1 MSNAAVVGY
10 SLSYPM
16 GVLGVML
23 AISLMQRWFRIDY
36 RKELQEQNL
45 ILAGDNIKRRTVRI
59 TQAAIAG
66 QTVREVF
73 QRFQKR
79 LVFGRMQREGV
90 DQLPNMDT
98 ELQLND
104 QLVIIGNA
112 EVVEEATTILGEA
125 HEKEL
130 SYDRTAFDVRRLF
143 VSNPKIAGEK
153 IASLNLAEQFSTII
167 TRVQRGDV
175 DLLASGETVLELGD
189 RVLVIARRKDFDDLK
204 RLFGNSYEALN
215 HINLLSFGSGKTIRI
230 LTNDASRSPEQQ
242 AERFEA
248 QGLPGI
254 APEEVITSGMMAKLF
269 LEQKVRTGS
278 VAYLGTE
285 SAAHYILAANLNSKS
300 VSEIDLEDCDEITAM
315 VFLDDEGFNWNT
327 DINTVVNLLRKQNIP
342 AIVANSDKL
351 YPVAKNDVSIATGG
365 IAKLVESILNRKFI
379 HFGKPDTQMFNYA
392 FEDIKRDGNFERDD
406 ILMVGDTLHT
416 DILGGNKFGVTAIHD
431 RFRNLEEQLADPTVI
446 SDMDRFQ
453 KTNKEYKKLQPIVDA
468 YLEYKQLLGNI
479 ETAEEMLKDA
489 EMKELA
495 SMELEELRP
504 KQEEMEEEIKI
515 MLIPR
520 DPEDER
526 DVILEIR
533 SGTGGDEASIFAGDL
548 LRMYTR
554 YFDEMGWKYEL
565 LYENEGSVGGYN
577 KVVVEV
583 RGEDVFGRLKFES
596 GAHRVQRVPKTESQG
611 RVHTSAAT
619 VAVMPK
625 LELEDVE
632 IRKSD
637 LKIDT
642 FRASGAGGQHVN
654 KTESAIRITHL
665 PTGIVSESQDGRS
678 QHKNKEIAMAQLLRR
693 IQEQQRAA
701 HEAEQTSKR
710 RSLVGSGDR
719 SDKIR
724 TYNYPQNRVTDHRI
738 NLTLYNLDQIV
749 EGQIGGVIE
758 ALQMAENTAKMEEGA
773 I

>member
-1 MSNAAVVGY
+1 
-10 SLSYPM
+10 
-16 GVLGVML
+16 ML
-23 AISLMQRWFRIDY
+23 
-36 RKELQEQNL
+36 
-45 ILAGDNIKRRTVRI
+45 
-59 TQAAIAG
+59 
-66 QTVREVF
+66 
-73 QRFQKR
+73 
-79 LVFGRMQREGV
+79 
-90 DQLPNMDT
+90 
-98 ELQLND
+98 
-104 QLVIIGNA
+104 
-112 EVVEEATTILGEA
+112 
-125 HEKEL
+125 
-130 SYDRTAFDVRRLF
+130 
-143 VSNPKIAGEK
+143 
-153 IASLNLAEQFSTII
+153 
-167 TRVQRGDV
+167 
-175 DLLASGETVLELGD
+175 
-189 RVLVIARRKDFDDLK
+189 
-204 RLFGNSYEALN
+204 
-215 HINLLSFGSGKTIRI
+215 
-230 LTNDASRSPEQQ
+230 
-242 AERFEA
+242 
-248 QGLPGI
+248 
-254 APEEVITSGMMAKLF
+254 
-269 LEQKVRTGS
+269 
-278 VAYLGTE
+278 
-285 SAAHYILAANLNSKS
+285 
-300 VSEIDLEDCDEITAM
+300 
-315 VFLDDEGFNWNT
+315 
-327 DINTVVNLLRKQNIP
+327 
-342 AIVANSDKL
+342 DKL
-351 YPVAKNDVSIATGG
+351 A
-365 IAKLVESILNRKFI
+365 
-379 HFGKPDTQMFNYA
+379 
-392 FEDIKRDGNFERDD
+392 
-406 ILMVGDTLHT
+406 
-416 DILGGNKFGVTAIHD
+416 AIHD

-446 SDMDRFQ
+446 TDMDRFQ